1 MRGMFAAHPRFS
13 RSSLT
18 FIAATFALVVCA
30 ASTARAE
37 LTRVDVKSRTDM
49 GESGYEKIIGTA
61 YFAVDPK
68 DPRNAVI
75 VDVDKAPTDANGR
88 VEFSADL
95 FILRPKDPARGNNA
109 VLVDVLNRG
118 GKPALTGF
126 NRGSGNNDPASDADL
141 GDLFLQK
148 RGFIVAWIGWE
159 FDVTRAD
166 GMKIHV
172 PVATDHGK
180 PIVGVVRGSAT
191 VSAKTNE
198 LTIGDL
204 TVYAP
209 IDPNAADSELTDRAT
224 LLAKPVTIP
233 RAKWHLNGRAVVLDG
248 GFEPGHT
255 YELSFRAQN
264 PPVAGLGFAA
274 FRDFG
279 TWLKHDP
286 SALAP
291 AKYVYAFGSSQS
303 GRFLRDYLY
312 QGFNTD
318 EKDRQVYDGVL
329 SHIAGA
335 ARIALNQRWATPTTL
350 GVYNATSFPF
360 ADGAQKDPVSGV
372 EDGLLSNA
380 RARAHQPRVF
390 YTNTPVEYWGTG
402 RVAALVHT
410 SADGTRDMTPP
421 ENVRVYFLAG
431 TQHGPSRFPPR
442 IDNGQQHDNPVNY
455 WWTMRAL
462 LLAMHKWVS
471 AGTPPPPSAYPTLA
485 DHTLVKASA
494 IAFPSIPGVQSPKM
508 LSAGPR
514 VANGFI
520 ADGAGA
526 GAPLPLLVP
535 QVDQDGNEIAG
546 IRLPDVSVPLGTYTG
561 WNFRGT
567 ASGATG
573 DLVSLL
579 GSSMPFAATKAMR
592 TASHDPR
599 RSVEERYPSRDEY
612 LDKVR
617 DAADAL
623 VAKGYLLID
632 DVPPIVQR
640 AADTWDLVT
649 AAQPGRTP

>member
-1 MRGMFAAHPRFS
+1 MTRR
-13 RSSLT
+13 
-18 FIAATFALVVCA
+18 FIACLIVCLA
-30 ASTARAE
+30 AAPAARAE
-37 LTRVDVKSRTDM
+37 LVRVEVKTRADM
-49 GESGYEKIIGTA
+49 GASGYEKIVGTA

-68 DPRNAVI
+68 DPRNAII
-75 VDVDKAPTDANGR
+75 VDLDKAPVNAQGR

-95 FILRPKDPARGNNA
+95 YILRPKDPARGNNA

-126 NRGSGNNDPASDADL
+126 NRASGNNDPASDADL

-159 FDVTRAD
+159 FDVARAD

-172 PVATDHGK
+172 PVATDHGR
-180 PIVGVVRGSAT
+180 PVTGVVRAAAT
-191 VSAKTNE
+191 ASAKTNE
-198 LTIGDL
+198 LTFGDF
-204 TVYAP
+204 VGYVP
-209 IDPNAADSELTDRAT
+209 VEPEAADSQLTERPA

-233 RAKWHLNGRAVVLDG
+233 RAKWRFNGRAVVLDA

-264 PPVAGLGFAA
+264 PPIAGLGFAA

-286 SALAP
+286 SSPAP
-291 AKYVYAFGSSQS
+291 ARYAYAFGSSQS

-312 QGFNTD
+312 EGFNSD
-318 EKDRQVYDGVL
+318 EHDRQVYDGVL

-335 ARIALNQRWATPTTL
+335 ARINLNARWSTPTTL
-350 GVYNATSFPF
+350 GVYDATSFPF
-360 ADGAQKDPVSGV
+360 ADASQKDPVSGV
-372 EDGLLSNA
+372 EDGLLANP
-380 RARAHQPRVF
+380 RARVHQPKVF

-402 RVAALVHT
+402 RAAALIHT
-410 SADGTRDMTPP
+410 TADGTRDVTPP
-421 ENVRVYFLAG
+421 DNVRVYFLAG
-431 TQHGPSRFPPR
+431 TQHAPARFPPR
-442 IDNGQQHDNPVNY
+442 LDAGQQRDNPVNY

-462 LLAMHKWVS
+462 LLAMHRWVS
-471 AGTPPPPSAYPTLA
+471 AGTLPPPSVYPTLA
-485 DHTLVKASA
+485 DHTLVKVDA
-494 IAFPSIPGVQSPKM
+494 IAFPSIPGVQSPKT

-514 VANGFI
+514 TANTFVPG
-520 ADGAGA
+520 GAGT

-535 QVDQDGNEIAG
+535 QVDADGNELAG
-546 IRLPDVSVPLGTYTG
+546 IRLPDVAVPLATYTG
-561 WNFRGT
+561 WNFRST
-567 ASGATG
+567 ASGATT

-579 GSSMPFAATKAMR
+579 GSQIAFAATRAIR
-592 TASHDPR
+592 ETAHDPR
-599 RSVEERYPSRDEY
+599 RAIAERYASREAYVDR
-612 LDKVR
+612 VR

-640 AADTWDLVT
+640 AADQWDALT
-649 AAQPGRTP
+649 AAPPGRTP